1 MKYSW
6 KKRGCFLIA
15 LALLSGIVIYAP
27 AKVCLQAKSAV
38 TCKSICSAVLKTTG
52 GAKKLKYTSTSALDF
67 GALSASERS
76 KVKSIQYICDARE
89 VYSLCVIQA
98 KSTAGAKK
106 LAKCLKKY
114 KKNNCSSDYL
124 SDYSKTERKVFK
136 NSVYG
141 RKGKYVWYI
150 ALSPKKEKNKKG
162 QTALKRNFR

>member
-6 KKRGCFLIA
+6 KIAGCFL
-15 LALLSGIVIYAP
+15 LVLTLLSGAFLQAP
-27 AKVCLQAKSAV
+27 AKASLQAKSAAD
-38 TCKSICSAVLKTTG
+38 CKSLCSAVLKTAG
-52 GAKKLKYTSTSALDF
+52 GAKKLKYTSTSAIDF

-76 KVKSIQYICDARE
+76 KVKSIRYICDSKE

-106 LAKCLKKY
+106 LVKCLKKY
-114 KKNNCSSDYL
+114 KKNNCGSDYL

-136 NSVYG
+136 NAIYG

-150 ALSPKKEKNKKG
+150 AVSPKKAKNQKG
-162 QTALKRNFR
+162 QTAIKRGCK